1 MYYYVCCSDA
11 VHTVVIEKSNQ
22 LIVYVLIT
30 SVNIDDKFVRND
42 SFLLYWFWLKKTAVI
57 KKIKCPLF
65 MS

>member
-57 KKIKCPLF
+57 KKI
-65 MS
+65 

>member
-1 MYYYVCCSDA
+1 VYYYVCCSDA

-42 SFLLYWFWLKKTAVI
+42 SFLLY
-57 KKIKCPLF
+57 
-65 MS
+65 